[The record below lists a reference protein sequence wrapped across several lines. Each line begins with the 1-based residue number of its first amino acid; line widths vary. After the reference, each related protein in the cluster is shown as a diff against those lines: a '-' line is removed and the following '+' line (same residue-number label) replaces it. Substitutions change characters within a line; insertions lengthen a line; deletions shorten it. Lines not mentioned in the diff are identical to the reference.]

1 MDTKS
6 FLQQQPLNNWALY
19 GLITGPM
26 AVAMLVTMVTTD
38 LSTAEGVSAMIA
50 YSVRWSIPW
59 LYIAFA
65 ASSLQ
70 RLFSSDITR
79 WVVRNRKIFG
89 LCFASG
95 MAWQIL
101 FIVWLVGWHRTYYV
115 EEVYVLRDVIE
126 GLIGY
131 VFLLAMTLTSFKAGR
146 QRLTGRQ
153 WRTLHTWGIYWLWA
167 YAFSVYW
174 HEVFYYREPDIID
187 WLYFAGGLLAWVLRL
202 AAWCKQ
208 KAAKKGA
215 RESNSAGRHSL
226 VLSGVLVLVIATLA
240 MLSSGMWEGW
250 AYENLY
256 GFRVTEWLELYLPY
270 WPFIPYL
277 PLLVAAGGAVL
288 MVWGQA
294 GNVGEAQAR

>member
-1 MDTKS
+1 MDTKA
-6 FLQQQPLNNWALY
+6 FFQQKPLNDWALY

-26 AVAMLVTMVTTD
+26 AVAMLLTMMATD

-70 RLFSSDITR
+70 RLFSNDLTR
-79 WVVRNRKIFG
+79 WGLRNRKIFG
-89 LCFASG
+89 LCFATG

-101 FIVWLVGWHRTYYV
+101 FIVWLVGWHRAYYV
-115 EEVYVLRDVIE
+115 AEVYVLRDVIE

-131 VFLLAMTLTSFKAGR
+131 VFLLAMTVTSFKAGR
-146 QRLTGRQ
+146 KRLSSSQ
-153 WRTLHTWGIYWLWA
+153 WRTLHTWGIYFLWA

-174 HEVFYYREPDIID
+174 HALFYYREADTID
-187 WLYFAGGLLAWVLRL
+187 GLYFAAGLLAWALRL
-202 AAWCKQ
+202 VAWFKQ
-208 KAAKKGA
+208 KVVKK
-215 RESNSAGRHSL
+215 SALEPSFADRRSL
-226 VLSGVLVLVIATLA
+226 VLASGSLVLCIATIA
-240 MLSSGMWEGW
+240 MLTSGLWEGW

-256 GFRVTEWLELYLPY
+256 GFRFTHWLELYMPY

-277 PLLVAAGGAVL
+277 PLLVAAGGAGL
-288 MVWGQA
+288 MVYGRS
-294 GNVGEAQAR
+294 GGTS